1 MRRGCSYCG
10 WNGNP
15 HLCGCMAKIGHAL
28 HGDDILEARRLFE
41 VLMAQAN
48 ASEQRRRDGT
58 CDLKL
63 GVA

>member
-1 MRRGCSYCG
+1 
-10 WNGNP
+10 
-15 HLCGCMAKIGHAL
+15 MAKIGHAL